1 MIHIKIS
8 KLNALRRLSDIGELY
23 LQTINLYQSEK
34 DMLERFIYPVK
45 VIFGGTNDKHVGF
58 KIVLTPDGLGH
69 QYLLSINLFTG
80 QFPALSFVADDVWKE
95 IFEDL

>member
-34 DMLERFIYPVK
+34 DILERFIYPVK
-45 VIFGGTNDKHVGF
+45 VIFGGTNDKHVGL
-58 KIVLTPDGLGH
+58 VLAPNGLGH

-80 QFPALSFVADDVWKE
+80 QFPALSFVADDIWKE